1 MYKIK
6 DTVYADAGY
15 ILLGSNKKGY
25 QFEGEL
31 SEFKE
36 KKISLDDIRID
47 GELVFYDGIVQ
58 MLPNKIDYA
67 SLKKDMVK
75 RRYSIDDQIAI
86 ILNKDKSDEDRLIY
100 DKMQEWR
107 EWSAIVAKK
116 ILDFSSK

>member
-1 MYKIK
+1 MFKIK

-58 MLPNKIDYA
+58 ILPNKIDYA

-75 RRYSIDDQIAI
+75 RRYSVDDQIAI
-86 ILNKDKSDEDRLIY
+86 ILNKDESDEDMLKY
-100 DKMQEWR
+100 EKMQEWR
-107 EWSAIVAKK
+107 EWSARVATAV
-116 ILDFSSK
+116 LRYF